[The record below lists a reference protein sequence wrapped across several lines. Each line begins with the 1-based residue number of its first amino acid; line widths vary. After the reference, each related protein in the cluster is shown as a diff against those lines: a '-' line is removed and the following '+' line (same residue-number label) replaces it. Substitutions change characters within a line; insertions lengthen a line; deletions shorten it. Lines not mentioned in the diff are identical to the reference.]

1 MVQNYLQVHDDATN
15 IQLPWCFYCSTI
27 WRSLSHKCHEMLSF
41 TGDVV
46 STALHGQTCS
56 ICDVAAALARTSI
69 LSDSAADVVTC
80 TVSSKR

>member
-1 MVQNYLQVHDDATN
+1 MKSNYLQVHNEATN
-15 IQLPWCFYCSTI
+15 ILLPWCFYGRTI
-27 WRSLSHKCHEMLSF
+27 RRSISHKSRDMLLF

-46 STALHGQTCS
+46 STAQHGQTCS
-56 ICDVAAALARTSI
+56 MCDVAAARARTSI